1 VNVLYFDCFSGAAG
15 DMILGALID
24 AGAPIDDVR
33 AGLDRLGVTGWSLSA
48 APVAKGTLR
57 ATQITVQG
65 SGPGRTY
72 RDIVAIISG
81 ADLPGHS
88 KERALKTFA
97 LLAGAEGRVHG
108 VAAED
113 VTFHEVGALDA
124 IVDVVGSCLALE
136 HFAPERIVTSPLPT
150 GRGLVES
157 AHGTLPVP
165 APAVMEILARRGIPT
180 YSRGREELVTPTG
193 AAILAGVSDSFGDIP
208 DMSLAAVGYGA
219 GERDTEVPN
228 VVRMLVGTAPEDA
241 GTEGVVLV
249 ETNVDDM
256 NPELVPHVLEAVLEA
271 GALDAWY
278 TPIAMKKGRPALV
291 LSALVPPAGRDAVLD
306 VLFRETT
313 TLGVR
318 LSTVAREVL
327 DRSYVEAL
335 VEGAPVRVKVARRGG
350 EVVTVSPEFEDAR
363 AVAQK
368 TGLPLK
374 DVYALAQEDARRRL

>member
-24 AGAPIDDVR
+24 AGAPVEDVLR
-33 AGLDRLGVTGWSLSA
+33 GLDRLGVGGWSLSA
-48 APVAKGTLR
+48 RPVAKGPLR
-57 ATQITVQG
+57 ATQITVTG
-65 SGPGRTY
+65 TGPTRTY
-72 RDIVAIISG
+72 RDIVSIVSG
-81 ADLPGHS
+81 ADLPART
-88 KERALKTFA
+88 KERALETFA

-108 VAAED
+108 VATD
-113 VTFHEVGALDA
+113 DDTFHEVGALDA

-136 HFAPERIVTSPLPT
+136 HFAPQRIVTSPLPT
-150 GRGLVES
+150 GRGVVET

-165 APAVMEILARRGIPT
+165 APAVVEILAARGIPT
-180 YSRGREELVTPTG
+180 YSRGNEELLTPTG
-193 AAILAGVSDSFGDIP
+193 AALLAALSDSFGDIP
-208 DMSLAAVGYGA
+208 DMSLAAVGHGA
-219 GERDTEVPN
+219 GDRDTELPN
-228 VVRMLVGTAPEDA
+228 VVRVLVGVAAEDA
-241 GTEGVVLV
+241 GTERVVLV

-256 NPELVPHVLEAVLEA
+256 NPELVPHVLDAVLEA

-291 LSALVPPAGRDAVLD
+291 LSALVPVAGRDAVLD
-306 VLFRETT
+306 ILFRETS

-327 DRSYVEAL
+327 DRSFIEAF

-350 EVVTVSPEFEDAR
+350 EIVTISPEFEDAR